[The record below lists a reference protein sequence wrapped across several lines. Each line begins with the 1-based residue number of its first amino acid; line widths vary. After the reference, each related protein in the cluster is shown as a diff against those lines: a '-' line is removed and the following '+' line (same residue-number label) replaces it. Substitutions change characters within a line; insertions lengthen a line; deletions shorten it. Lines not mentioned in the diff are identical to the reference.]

1 MIRQTY
7 EDEIVQHHF
16 LYFDKFINHLAMRSL
31 QLMECISS
39 KIHYSM
45 NL

>member
-16 LYFDKFINHLAMRSL
+16 LYFDKFINH
-31 QLMECISS
+31 
-39 KIHYSM
+39 
-45 NL
+45 